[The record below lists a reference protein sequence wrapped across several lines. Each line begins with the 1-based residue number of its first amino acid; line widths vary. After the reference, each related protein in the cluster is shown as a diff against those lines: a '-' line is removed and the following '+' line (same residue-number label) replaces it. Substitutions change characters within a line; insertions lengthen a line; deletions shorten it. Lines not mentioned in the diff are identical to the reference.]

1 MLRCGFSRVFPF
13 QSTLPVGEATKQ
25 CCGRSVKKQIS
36 IHASRGGSD
45 KKAISKVT
53 MDNISIHASRG
64 GSDKYHRAG
73 CKYLKKFQSTLPV
86 GEATVYG
93 NPTCVGT
100 SRFQSTLPVGEA
112 TPQER
117 FGGKPVVISIHASRG
132 GSDKKPFFCNRRRDI
147 SIHAS
152 RGGSDPADFCN
163 SRLFYDFNPR
173 FPWGKRLLY
182 PPSASVRVKFQ
193 STLPVGEATQKSVM
207 RLFQTGYFNPR
218 FPWGKR
224 PEFPRCLLAIRN
236 RPP

>member
-53 MDNISIHASRG
+53 MDN
-64 GSDKYHRAG
+64 
-73 CKYLKKFQSTLPV
+73 
-86 GEATVYG
+86 
-93 NPTCVGT
+93 
-100 SRFQSTLPVGEA
+100 
-112 TPQER
+112 
-117 FGGKPVVISIHASRG
+117 ISIHASRG

-224 PEFPRCLLAIRN
+224 PEFPRCLLAIRMISIHAS
-236 RPP
+236 RGGSDH

>member
-112 TPQER
+112 T
-117 FGGKPVVISIHASRG
+117 FISS
-132 GSDKKPFFCNRRRDI
+132 KCFCKGQI

-152 RGGSDPADFCN
+152 RGGSDPKISYAPFPN
-163 SRLFYDFNPR
+163 WLFQSTLPVGEATRISPMPSGHSDDFNPR
-173 FPWGKRLLY
+173 FPWGKRPLMLD
-182 PPSASVRVKFQ
+182 K
-193 STLPVGEATQKSVM
+193 
-207 RLFQTGYFNPR
+207 
-218 FPWGKR
+218 
-224 PEFPRCLLAIRN
+224 AIPN
-236 RPP
+236 F

>member
-112 TPQER
+112 TKSLFSAIGVGIFQSTL
-117 FGGKPVVISIHASRG
+117 PVGEATLLISAIQDYFMISIHASRG
-132 GSDKKPFFCNRRRDI
+132 GSD
-147 SIHAS
+147 
-152 RGGSDPADFCN
+152 
-163 SRLFYDFNPR
+163 FYILQV
-173 FPWGKRLLY
+173 LL
-182 PPSASVRVKFQ
+182 
-193 STLPVGEATQKSVM
+193 
-207 RLFQTGYFNPR
+207 
-218 FPWGKR
+218 
-224 PEFPRCLLAIRN
+224 
-236 RPP
+236 